1 MVYFWRRRSGQTF
14 RLTSDRLRENMA
26 LWGKNSTI
34 SPCLVDRYENKTIWG
49 ETRIQSSEK
58 TWRKTQ
64 RTKRLFTP
72 ARKSPSEI
80 SHPVCSAYRSVFQTE
95 LETLGTALESLM
107 YCFAPH
113 EGASQD
119 CVSLPPPSGASVT
132 VRSRR
137 ARDNTALS
145 VVRESARDGFAH
157 APIEEFH
164 RQHNLQLHLPN
175 TATFLLWNSS
185 GMILTTLSAQIH
197 HALSNYSALSL
208 TLYFKK
214 RVTGLVVTPLC

>member
-49 ETRIQSSEK
+49 ETRIQSSQK

-80 SHPVCSAYRSVFQTE
+80 SHPVCSAYRSVFQPFSKRFNGSRSSGQRRRHPTHVYFICAFFTKRHPAGNGRRNRIRNIGHRIGVADV
-95 LETLGTALESLM
+95 LLCSSWRSISGLR
-107 YCFAPH
+107 
-113 EGASQD
+113 
-119 CVSLPPPSGASVT
+119 VPPSA
-132 VRSRR
+132 VRSLG
-137 ARDNTALS
+137 NSPLTASSRQHCS
-145 VVRESARDGFAH
+145 VCSARERERWICTRANRG
-157 APIEEFH
+157 I
-164 RQHNLQLHLPN
+164 
-175 TATFLLWNSS
+175 SS
-185 GMILTTLSAQIH
+185 PTQPTTSPA
-197 HALSNYSALSL
+197 
-208 TLYFKK
+208 
-214 RVTGLVVTPLC
+214 